1 MKKSDYA
8 MIILIATLGVVT
20 AYLLAINL
28 SFLRPPQDGVKV
40 QTMEQISTEVAE
52 PSEKIFNKDAIN
64 PTVEVVV
71 GGDNDQRQ

>member
-8 MIILIATLGVVT
+8 MIILIASFGILV
-20 AYLLAINL
+20 AYLLATNL

-40 QTMEQISTEVAE
+40 QTMEKISSDVTQ
-52 PSEKIFNKDAIN
+52 PSEKVFNKDAVN

-71 GGDNDQRQ
+71 GGDEKSQ